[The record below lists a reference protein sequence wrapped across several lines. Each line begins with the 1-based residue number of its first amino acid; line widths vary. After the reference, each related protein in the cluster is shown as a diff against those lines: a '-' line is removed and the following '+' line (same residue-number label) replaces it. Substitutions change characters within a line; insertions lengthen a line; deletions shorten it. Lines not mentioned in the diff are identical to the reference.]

1 MDILSVY
8 KLEPAMSIRPIV
20 PAVFVTLLT
29 ASISAS
35 AVSPRADLLGSPVPA
50 AAATRVVNLT
60 QDTRHVN
67 VVAGDTIRFVN
78 GSGEFAW
85 NFNVSPIVQTFD
97 LSQVAPQGVL
107 GHGLR
112 VYVAPNP
119 LYSERADF
127 NNPDR
132 HDTRAPAVIR

>member
-1 MDILSVY
+1 MSSRPLF
-8 KLEPAMSIRPIV
+8 PAISL
-20 PAVFVTLLT
+20 ALLT
-29 ASISAS
+29 ACMSAS
-35 AVSPRADLLGSPVPA
+35 AVSPRADLLGSPVPPH
-50 AAATRVVNLT
+50 AATRVVNLS

-97 LSQVAPQGVL
+97 LNQVAPQGVL
-107 GHGLR
+107 GHELR

-132 HDTRAPAVIR
+132 HDTRAPAVIH

>member
-1 MDILSVY
+1 
-8 KLEPAMSIRPIV
+8 MSFRLLV
-20 PAVFVTLLT
+20 PAVSLTLLT
-29 ASISAS
+29 ACMSAT
-35 AVSPRADLLGSPVPA
+35 AVTPRADLLGTPVPP
-50 AAATRVVNLT
+50 AAATRVVNLSPE
-60 QDTRHVN
+60 TRHVN

-85 NFNVSPIVQTFD
+85 SFDVSPIVQTFD
-97 LSQVAPQGVL
+97 LNQVAPQGAL
-107 GHGLR
+107 GHALQ

-132 HDTRAPAVIR
+132 HDTRAAAVIR

>member
-1 MDILSVY
+1 
-8 KLEPAMSIRPIV
+8 MSLRLLV
-20 PAVFVTLLT
+20 PAISLTLLT
-29 ASISAS
+29 ACMSAT
-35 AVSPRADLLGSPVPA
+35 AVTPRADLLGSPVPP

-60 QDTRHVN
+60 PDTRYVN

-85 NFNVSPIVQTFD
+85 SFDVSPIVQTFD
-97 LSQVAPQGVL
+97 LNQVAPQGVL
-107 GHGLR
+107 GHELR

-127 NNPDR
+127 NDPDR
-132 HDTRAPAVIR
+132 HDTRAAAVIR

>member
-1 MDILSVY
+1 
-8 KLEPAMSIRPIV
+8 MSIRPFV
-20 PAVFVTLLT
+20 TAVSLTLLT
-29 ASISAS
+29 ACMSAT
-35 AVSPRADLLGSPVPA
+35 AVTPRADLLGSPVQP
-50 AAATRVVNLT
+50 AAATRVVNLS
-60 QDTRHVN
+60 QDTRYVN

-85 NFNVSPIVQTFD
+85 SFDVSPIVQTFD
-97 LSQVAPQGVL
+97 LNQVAPQGAL
-107 GHGLR
+107 GHELR

-127 NNPDR
+127 NDPDR